1 MTYEMGMTT
10 GGNVTF
16 LIAGGGIAGLG
27 AGLALARTGRECA
40 IFEQAPAFEE
50 VGAGLQLG
58 PNGVKALRALGAW
71 EAVEPFC
78 FAPAAIHI
86 RDGITGNSLSR
97 LPLGAAFAARFGA
110 PYRVIHRGDLLKAL
124 LSVAENAP
132 NITLNTGR
140 TVAGFSGSS
149 LQFADGGT
157 ESFTALIGA
166 DGIRSNIRESL
177 LGDGPPRF
185 AGQVICRALV
195 PRMQIAGVEPDVT
208 LWLCPGG
215 HVVHYPVSGGKAMN
229 MVAAFDGGWTGEGWS
244 EDATRDELMAAFP
257 QACVDLRYILGI
269 PENWR
274 KWAGATR
281 KAAPKWGAGNV
292 TLMGD
297 AAHPMLPY
305 LAQGAVM
312 ALEDAAT
319 LVACITREPDTSKAL
334 RHYEALRQPRTAR
347 VAAMSAGLARIYHA
361 RGALKLARD
370 SLLRLTPAPLALSR
384 MSPLY
389 AWTLP
394 GG

>member
-1 MTYEMGMTT
+1 MGMTV

-27 AGLALARTGRECA
+27 AALALSRAGRVSSV
-40 IFEQAPAFEE
+40 FEQAPAFEE

-58 PNGVKALRALGAW
+58 PNGVKALKALGAW

-78 FAPAAIHI
+78 FAPPAIHI
-86 RDGITGNSLSR
+86 RDGVTGKTLSR
-97 LPLGAAFAARFGA
+97 LPLGAAFADRFGA

-124 LSVAENAP
+124 LGVAQSRPDIA
-132 NITLNTGR
+132 LNTNAQV
-140 TVAGFSGSS
+140 TGFSDSS
-149 LQFADGGT
+149 LQFADGT
-157 ESFTALIGA
+157 ALPFTGLIGA
-166 DGIRSNIRESL
+166 DGIRSRIRQNL
-177 LGDGPPRF
+177 LADGPPRF

-244 EDATRDELMAAFP
+244 AEATRDELMAAFP

-319 LVACITREPDTSKAL
+319 LGACIARGQETATAL
-334 RHYEALRQPRTAR
+334 RTYEALRRPRTAR
-347 VAAMSAGLARIYHA
+347 VAATSGGLARIYHA
-361 RGALKLARD
+361 QGFLKFARDCVLRLSPPGFTLARMGKLYD
-370 SLLRLTPAPLALSR
+370 WSLPD
-384 MSPLY
+384 
-389 AWTLP
+389 
-394 GG
+394 

>member
-1 MTYEMGMTT
+1 MG
-10 GGNVTF
+10 
-16 LIAGGGIAGLG
+16 AA
-27 AGLALARTGRECA
+27 LALSRAGHAATV
-40 IFEQAPAFEE
+40 FEQAPAFEE

-78 FAPAAIHI
+78 FAPPAIHI
-86 RDGITGNSLSR
+86 RDGITGDTLSR
-97 LPLGAAFAARFGA
+97 LPLGAAFANRFGA

-124 LSVAENAP
+124 LSVAQARP
-132 NITLNTGR
+132 DITLNTSAQ
-140 TVAGFSGSS
+140 VIGFSGAG
-149 LQFADGGT
+149 LQFADGT
-157 ESFTALIGA
+157 AQSFTGLIGA
-166 DGIRSNIRESL
+166 DGIHSNIRQSL
-177 LGDGPPRF
+177 LADGPPRF

-215 HVVHYPVSGGKAMN
+215 HMVHYPVSGGKAMN

-244 EDATRDELMAAFP
+244 EEATRDELMAAFS

-274 KWAGATR
+274 KWAGAAR
-281 KAAPKWGAGNV
+281 KASPKWGAGNV
-292 TLMGD
+292 TLIGD

-319 LVACITREPDTSKAL
+319 LGNCIARQPQTAKAL
-334 RHYEALRQPRTAR
+334 RQYEALRQPRTAR
-347 VAAMSAGLARIYHA
+347 VAAMSGGLARLYHA
-361 RGALKLARD
+361 KGFLKFARDCVLRLSPPGFTLARMGKLYD
-370 SLLRLTPAPLALSR
+370 WRLPD
-384 MSPLY
+384 
-389 AWTLP
+389 
-394 GG
+394 

>member
-1 MTYEMGMTT
+1 M
-10 GGNVTF
+10 TF

-27 AGLALARTGRECA
+27 AALALSRAGRACTV
-40 IFEQAPAFEE
+40 FEQAPAFEE

-71 EAVEPFC
+71 DAVEPFC
-78 FAPAAIHI
+78 FAPPAIHI
-86 RDGITGNSLSR
+86 RDGITGNTLSR
-97 LPLGAAFAARFGA
+97 LALGPGFAARFGA

-132 NITLNTGR
+132 NIALKTGR
-140 TVAGFSGSS
+140 TVSGFSGSS
-149 LQFADGGT
+149 LQFADGSA
-157 ESFTALIGA
+157 EPFTALIGA
-166 DGIRSNIRESL
+166 DGIRSTIRQSL
-177 LGDGPPRF
+177 LADGPPRF

-195 PRMQIAGVEPDVT
+195 PRMQMAGLEPDVT

-229 MVAAFDGGWTGEGWS
+229 MVAAFDGGWTSESWS
-244 EDATRDELMAAFP
+244 QDATRDELMAAFP

-274 KWAGATR
+274 KWAGAAR

-319 LVACITREPDTSKAL
+319 LGACIARQTQTDKAL
-334 RHYEALRQPRTAR
+334 RQYEALRQPRTAR
-347 VAAMSAGLARIYHA
+347 VAAASGGLARMYHA
-361 RGALKLARD
+361 SGLMKFARD
-370 SLLRLTPAPLALSR
+370 ALLRRTPNRLMLSR
-384 MSPLY
+384 LDRLY
-389 AWTLP
+389 VWNLRHD
-394 GG
+394 